1 MGTLIVNPV
10 HVLSVS
16 ALLIVPS
23 TNPFER
29 LNINDTVLLVVDHQV
44 GLFDLARDFD
54 PQLFYRNAI
63 AHAALGKL
71 FDIPVIITTSDETGP
86 NGPLPQEILDLYP
99 DAPIIKRPG
108 EINAWD
114 NAEFR
119 EAVKATGRSQFIV
132 GGIVTDVLG
141 VTFLSLS
148 LREEGYSVWANV
160 EASGTTSTL
169 IRDVS
174 NSRMQVAGVHL
185 AGLFSIAAD
194 LFRDWRNPPGADM
207 MFEWYT
213 KYAPA
218 YTVTAQL
225 FNAAKGNNTS

>member
-1 MGTLIVNPV
+1 MA
-10 HVLSVS
+10 H
-16 ALLIVPS
+16 ADAK
-23 TNPFER
+23 PFER

-71 FDIPVIITTSDETGP
+71 FDIP
-86 NGPLPQEILDLYP
+86 EILDLYP
-99 DAPIIKRPG
+99 DVPIIKRPG

-132 GGIVTDVLG
+132 GGIVTDVC

-174 NSRMQVAGVHL
+174 NSRMQAAGVHL

-194 LFRDWRNPPGADM
+194 LFRDWRNPPGAEKM
-207 MFEWYT
+207 SEWYA

-218 YTVTAQL
+218 YLVTAQL
-225 FNAAKGNNTS
+225 FNAAKGNSTS